1 MKPRFPYFHQLESV
15 DCGPACLRMISNYY
29 GRDYSLEMLRR
40 RCFISRGGV
49 SMLGISDAAEYVGFK
64 TLGAMI
70 SFEQL
75 VQDAI
80 LPCILHWNGNHFVVC
95 YSIRKNRK
103 GEYRIY
109 IADPATQKTCLNE
122 ADFKKCWFGRIK
134 EGREYGAVLL
144 VEPGVGFGKQ
154 EDESLSNKK
163 NFFSFLRYFY
173 AYKWLFFQLVL
184 GMILGSLIQL
194 AFPFLTQAL
203 VDYGI
208 QGKDL
213 GVITLIL
220 ICQLILSL
228 AQLAAGYIRSW
239 ILLHVNSRID
249 ISLISDFLAKLMQM
263 PLSFFDTKR
272 TGDIM
277 QRIGDHGR
285 IKSFLMSNSAG
296 ILFSFANFI
305 VFSLVLGY
313 YHPNVLLVFL
323 VGNALYVVWILCFMR
338 YRRDLDIRRFY
349 LTSSEQ
355 SNVIQLIQ
363 GMQDIKLNNCEKQ
376 KRWEWEHIQVK
387 LFKINMKGLRIG
399 QIQQTGSLFFTK
411 STEII
416 ISYFAASA
424 VVDGG
429 MTLGMMMSMT
439 YILGQVSAPI
449 HDLIGFIH
457 AYQDARISL
466 ERLNEIHGLEDE
478 EQNIA
483 DKLSAL
489 PDNKDIHIKGMS
501 FSYSGKETDYA
512 LDGLSLTIPSKK
524 VTAIVGESGSGK
536 TTLIKMLLGFY
547 KPERGKIT
555 VGGVNLD
562 MVNPHLWRSLTGY
575 VMQESFIFNDTIAGN
590 IALAAND
597 VDLERLFRA
606 AEMAN
611 IHDFIS
617 SLPMGYNTKIGMEGI
632 GVSHGQ
638 RQRLLI
644 ARAIY
649 KNPEFLFF
657 DEATNSLDATNEKV
671 IMQNLHEF
679 YTGRTVVISAHRL
692 STVKNADNI
701 IVLSK
706 GHVVEQG
713 CHHEL
718 ISKRGA
724 YYTLVKNQLDL
735 END

>member
-1 MKPRFPYFHQLESV
+1 
-15 DCGPACLRMISNYY
+15 
-29 GRDYSLEMLRR
+29 
-40 RCFISRGGV
+40 
-49 SMLGISDAAEYVGFK
+49 
-64 TLGAMI
+64 
-70 SFEQL
+70 
-75 VQDAI
+75 
-80 LPCILHWNGNHFVVC
+80 
-95 YSIRKNRK
+95 
-103 GEYRIY
+103 
-109 IADPATQKTCLNE
+109 
-122 ADFKKCWFGRIK
+122 
-134 EGREYGAVLL
+134 
-144 VEPGVGFGKQ
+144 
-154 EDESLSNKK
+154 
-163 NFFSFLRYFY
+163 
-173 AYKWLFFQLVL
+173 
-184 GMILGSLIQL
+184 
-194 AFPFLTQAL
+194 
-203 VDYGI
+203 
-208 QGKDL
+208 
-213 GVITLIL
+213 
-220 ICQLILSL
+220 
-228 AQLAAGYIRSW
+228 
-239 ILLHVNSRID
+239 
-249 ISLISDFLAKLMQM
+249 
-263 PLSFFDTKR
+263 
-272 TGDIM
+272 
-277 QRIGDHGR
+277 
-285 IKSFLMSNSAG
+285 MSNSAG

-416 ISYFAASA
+416 ISYYAASA

-562 MVNPHLWRSLTGY
+562 MINPHLWRSLTGY

-657 DEATNSLDATNEKV
+657 DEATSSLDATNEKV